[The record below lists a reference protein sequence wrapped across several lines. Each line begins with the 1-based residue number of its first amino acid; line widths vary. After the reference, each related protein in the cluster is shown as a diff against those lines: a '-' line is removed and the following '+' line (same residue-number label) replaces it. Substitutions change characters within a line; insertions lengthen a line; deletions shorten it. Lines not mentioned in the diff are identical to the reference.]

1 VSGLDPQTRLG
12 SAPAVPAG
20 YAIRG
25 RRPAGVAPAAWLVRR
40 TWVQILAGGL
50 VLWGALIWAT
60 LQTGNVNLVPS
71 VIVLGAFLG
80 PVTFVAY
87 VYERAREVPLP
98 MLMVC
103 FVTGGVLGVAAASV
117 LEYRT
122 MLDLHALPTLA
133 IGLIEESCKLAV
145 PLAIFA
151 LAGYRREADGLLF
164 GVASGMGFAA
174 FESMGYGLT
183 ALFLSHGEIGQVERL
198 LFVRGLLSPA
208 GHAAWTGLTC
218 ATLWWAR
225 ERPGVATKLAVVAA
239 FVSVVFL
246 HAVWDAATTIWVQVA
261 VGAVSFALL
270 AWRLHAAGRERD
282 AGALARQPLARS

>member
-1 VSGLDPQTRLG
+1 VSSLDPQTRL
-12 SAPAVPAG
+12 SPAPAGPARYG
-20 YAIRG
+20 RA
-25 RRPAGVAPAAWLVRR
+25 RRPVGATPASSLVRR
-40 TWVQILAGGL
+40 TWVQILVGGL
-50 VLWGALIWAT
+50 ILWGGLTWAT
-60 LQTGNVNLVPS
+60 IQTGNINLVPS

-98 MLMVC
+98 TLLVC
-103 FVTGGVLGVAAASV
+103 FITGGVLGVTGASV

-122 MLDLHALPTLA
+122 MIDYGALPTLA
-133 IGLIEESCKLAV
+133 IGLIEETCKLLV
-145 PLAIFA
+145 PLAIFM
-151 LAGYRREADGLLF
+151 LGRYRREADGLLI

-183 ALFLSHGEIGQVERL
+183 ALFLSHGQIDQVEKL
-198 LFVRGLLSPA
+198 LFVRGMLAPA

-225 ERPGVATKLAVVAA
+225 ERPGVAPKLAVVAA

-246 HAVWDAATTIWVQVA
+246 HALWDAATSVYVQLA
-261 VGAVSFALL
+261 VGAVSLALL
-270 AWRLHAAGRERD
+270 AWRLRVAGRELD
-282 AGALARQPLARS
+282 ASAAERQMACS